1 MKIRANDQHLKAKN
15 WAREL
20 GVRDRSFITS
30 QGGGGGGG
38 GGGAGGVQFL
48 KRVNF
53 GGSVLKMYKV

>member
-30 QGGGGGGG
+30 QGGGGGG
-38 GGGAGGVQFL
+38 VQFL

>member
-38 GGGAGGVQFL
+38 VQFL